1 MQAFAPF
8 ESAPEIAVAVSGG
21 PDSLCLAFLIQRWS
35 EGLGGRTVGLIVDH
49 GLRDESHDEARA
61 VAHQLRALGVS
72 TQVLSWTGDKPRRN
86 VQATARDARYALLLD
101 WCRAHR
107 VIHLA
112 LGHHAA
118 DQAETHLLRLR
129 AGSGADGLAGMA
141 PISERGG
148 TRIIRPFLDLPSE
161 RLRATLTTA
170 GLSWVDDPSNR
181 DLRYARAQLR
191 QEICA
196 AENVSRLC
204 AEAERYAKARKARD
218 HRIAELLAN
227 SLKLFPAGHAI
238 LNTGLLGDMDPADGR
253 HCLARIVSCIGA
265 RAYPPRT
272 ARLEGLRRSLV
283 ETGVKGGRTLGG
295 CEFLRLDPGAWLVCR
310 EASTATDV
318 LSLSPGA
325 EGR

>member
-1 MQAFAPF
+1 MASGGTSVAAATPIYDAEFDRRMQAFAPF

-72 TQVLSWTGDKPRRN
+72 TQVLSWTGDKPQRN

-148 TRIIRPFLDLPSE
+148 TRIIRPFLDLPPE

-191 QEICA
+191 QEICGAPFDHAYLRASRGGGAADRA
-196 AENVSRLC
+196 AERN
-204 AEAERYAKARKARD
+204 AKW
-218 HRIAELLAN
+218 HSE
-227 SLKLFPAGHAI
+227 
-238 LNTGLLGDMDPADGR
+238 
-253 HCLARIVSCIGA
+253 
-265 RAYPPRT
+265 
-272 ARLEGLRRSLV
+272 
-283 ETGVKGGRTLGG
+283 
-295 CEFLRLDPGAWLVCR
+295 
-310 EASTATDV
+310 
-318 LSLSPGA
+318 
-325 EGR
+325 